1 VPQTKDDTP
10 SDLEKNIEE
19 AELATLSTSKPTS
32 DEEDEK
38 DFADIVKAVAEGE
51 ISPDELKG
59 ELVEWANRRLDLPF
73 VTEALEAQLLGLT
86 MDLLVTAVTELATS
100 LA

>member
-1 VPQTKDDTP
+1 VPQTNDNTP
-10 SDLEKNIEE
+10 SDLETNIEE

-51 ISPDELKG
+51 ISPDELQD
-59 ELVEWANRRLDLPF
+59 ELVEWANRRLDMPF
-73 VTEALEAQLLGLT
+73 VPEALEAQLLGLT